1 MTCEE
6 ISYSDHAI
14 SQMFRRNISVEDIN
28 STLKYGVV
36 VSEYVHDRPFPSY
49 LILGFVGNRP
59 IHVVV
64 AKNDNTNQCIIITAY
79 QPERAIWESDFKSKR
94 KK

>member
-14 SQMFRRNISVEDIN
+14 SQMFRSYISVEDIN

-36 VSEYVHDRPFPSY
+36 VSEYVHDRLFPSY
-49 LILGFVGNRP
+49 LILGFVGTWP

-64 AKNDNTNQCIIITAY
+64 AKNDNINHCIVITAY
-79 QPERAIWESDFKSKR
+79 
-94 KK
+94 